1 MKESTHLPASGPVP
15 AQAPGQT
22 PGQIKDRRAGRDPH
36 DPSRPERRSGADP
49 LKRREFIPRSLSQRQ
64 GHPLFFSW
72 RLSQCLLGFGCF
84 GETAL
89 GLSVVLL
96 ASKVPLCPR
105 WGLCPQ

>member
-1 MKESTHLPASGPVP
+1 MVIDEFFDQLDEQRLQVAGFVVGMASCS
-15 AQAPGQT
+15 
-22 PGQIKDRRAGRDPH
+22 DRTQRNREVKL
-36 DPSRPERRSGADP
+36 RADP